1 MSTIYTNKL
10 PIWLLHT
17 YSDSTLH
24 EKLRVKSIIYFNRN
38 KQFILKPST
47 KHQNRIR
54 FKKKSLKFLFFFVT
68 SDIVFTL
75 IFTNYTCREICSV
88 KD

>member
-54 FKKKSLKFLFFFVT
+54 IEEKVT
-68 SDIVFTL
+68 
-75 IFTNYTCREICSV
+75 
-88 KD
+88 